1 LKLLLI
7 KKILSDT
14 FAKKCGHRAP
24 PRGNAPEEPKLSRE
38 RERERESERRA
49 FGRASRPLLVIS
61 ARQEDGG
68 PMDDEWMTDRQT
80 DIKFSFATQ

>member
-38 RERERESERRA
+38 RERERERGERSEERKTRK
-49 FGRASRPLLVIS
+49 S
-61 ARQEDGG
+61 
-68 PMDDEWMTDRQT
+68 
-80 DIKFSFATQ
+80 SFALKIKAIEL